1 MTFLYTLARSCLSD
15 KKFCI
20 ACPAFYVFNPDNL
33 RNMSF
38 VLTFVASNPEFALS
52 ERHINNV
59 IDVIVQFDAV
69 PTCKPVWIHPKRV
82 AELGI
87 DKKGSIMM
95 MQQVRE
101 VLNDAEIDAFITPI
115 EKRRKKVLIA
125 DMDSTIVTGE
135 TLDDL
140 AEHAGIKDRIAE
152 ITARA
157 MNGEL
162 DFHAAIE
169 ERVGLLRDL
178 PKSAL
183 DKTINSMRY
192 NEGAA
197 TLVKTMKEYGT
208 HCVLVSG
215 GFTVFTRVVARQL
228 EFMNHHGNE
237 LIMNPDGSLSG
248 KVKPPILDKNAK
260 VEFLKRY
267 AGIYDLKPDQC
278 MAIGDGANDLPM
290 LKMAGLGIGYKAK
303 PNVAEELEN
312 LIVHGDMTAALY
324 AQGYTDSDI
333 LFT

>member
-1 MTFLYTLARSCLSD
+1 M
-15 KKFCI
+15 
-20 ACPAFYVFNPDNL
+20 
-33 RNMSF
+33 
-38 VLTFVASNPEFALS
+38 
-52 ERHINNV
+52 
-59 IDVIVQFDAV
+59 
-69 PTCKPVWIHPKRV
+69 PTCAPVWIHQNRV
-82 AELGI
+82 AEIGV
-87 DKKGSIMM
+87 DKKCSLEAME
-95 MQQVRE
+95 QLRE
-101 VLNDAEIDAFITPI
+101 ALKEPKIDVFITPI

-125 DMDSTIVTGE
+125 DMDSTIVVGE

-140 AEHAGIKDRIAE
+140 AEHAGIKDQIAE

-178 PKSAL
+178 PGSAL
-183 DKTINSMRY
+183 QKTVDAMKY

-197 TLVKTMKEYGT
+197 TMVKTMKEYGT

-215 GFTVFTRVVARQL
+215 GFTAFTKVVAKQL
-228 EFMNHHGNE
+228 EFMNHHGNVLE
-237 LIMNPDGSLSG
+237 INEDGSLRG
-248 KVKPPILDKNAK
+248 RVRHPILDKNSK
-260 VEFLKRY
+260 VAFLKQY
-267 AGIYDLKPDQC
+267 AGMYDLKPEDC
-278 MAIGDGANDLPM
+278 MTIGDGANDLPM

-312 LIVHGDMTAALY
+312 LIVHGDLTAALY